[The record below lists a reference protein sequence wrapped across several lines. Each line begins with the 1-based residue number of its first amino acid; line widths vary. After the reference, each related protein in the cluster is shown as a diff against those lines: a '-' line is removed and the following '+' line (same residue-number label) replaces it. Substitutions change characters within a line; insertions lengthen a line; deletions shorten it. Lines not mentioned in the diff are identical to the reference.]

1 MQKHNNISTSTDFLP
16 TTICT
21 DCNSLEHP
29 GSNAYV
35 DSAQPRNTGAKMIIT
50 LVIIKSYYLEFGII
64 KQLIPSN
71 VAITKFLAT

>member
-35 DSAQPRNTGAKMIIT
+35 DSAQPRNTGAKIIIT
-50 LVIIKSYYLEFGII
+50 LVIIKLLFGIWH
-64 KQLIPSN
+64 N
-71 VAITKFLAT
+71 

>member
-35 DSAQPRNTGAKMIIT
+35 DSAQPRNTGALKNND
-50 LVIIKSYYLEFGII
+50 IKLLYGIWH
-64 KQLIPSN
+64 N
-71 VAITKFLAT
+71 

>member
-1 MQKHNNISTSTDFLP
+1 MQKHNNISTSTDFFP

-35 DSAQPRNTGAKMIIT
+35 DSAQPRNTGAKIIIK
-50 LVIIKSYYLEFGII
+50 LVIGNY
-64 KQLIPSN
+64 
-71 VAITKFLAT
+71 